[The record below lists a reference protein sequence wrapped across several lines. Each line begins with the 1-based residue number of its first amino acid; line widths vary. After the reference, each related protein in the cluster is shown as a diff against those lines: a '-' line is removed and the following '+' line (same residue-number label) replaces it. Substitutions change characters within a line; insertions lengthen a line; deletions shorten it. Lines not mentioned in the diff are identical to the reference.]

1 MPTIEQRVQLLEDK
15 IDILE
20 DILFSLGRAL
30 KLGEAPAE
38 ANWTARPGGVAAL
51 QTIDDILFTIGSYL
65 ADRTLAERVAL
76 GRGTSCPPVCPNPVN
91 IEAAVAANARRVRK
105 PKR

>member
-30 KLGEAPAE
+30 KLGEAPVE
-38 ANWTARPGGVAAL
+38 ANWTARPGGVAEL

-65 ADRTLAERVAL
+65 ADKTLAERVDL
-76 GRGTSCPPVCPNPVN
+76 GRGTGCPPICPHPPTM
-91 IEAAVAANARRVRK
+91 EAAGVANARRVRK